1 MRKVLNL
8 LYENISL
15 IFFGIII
22 TYLCVTSFFNTCYIS
37 IDYREHTFF
46 VSDKPLR
53 NMLFVVIFLIGI
65 YCLKKSKLPNI
76 INNNKKLFLI
86 IKYVLLSI
94 IFILGLVW
102 VLNTRFFPAADQ
114 YSMQKCVSEFLNNDY
129 SSAVSNGYLNKN
141 FQQRGL
147 FMLSYLFALVFG
159 DMNIIAIQILN
170 VIAVVFIFK
179 SLSEIIG
186 IYKGSYLMQII
197 VILSGIIFPI
207 ILLYSYFIYG
217 NIIGLSFALLAI
229 KYELLFFDNKIINHG
244 ILSSLMIFMAILCKS
259 NYQIYFIAMLIC
271 LFFNLIN
278 KYDIKKIIY
287 LVLLIVALLLSSI
300 LPTSF
305 IENKTS
311 TKMSEGLSFYSY
323 VAMGLQESE
332 RAPGWYN
339 GFNHDSYAECDNN
352 TAKHKEYS
360 KKAIDERIELF
371 KADLDYADEFL
382 SKKISSE
389 WNNPTYQVFWNIQDK
404 FDSDFK
410 PSPFVLN
417 FVSLDNTFV
426 IQKYLN
432 IIDSIIKFGALLY
445 VGYLIFN
452 KERESLLLPV
462 TFIGGFLFLSFLSEA
477 KAQYTIMFS
486 SLLIPMAALGYSYF
500 VDLIINKNIKCSI
513 VEKIKMILLVILV
526 VLTCVSVNN
535 KKYLS
540 KDTDFYYEYTSQGES
555 FDYSIMPEYLE

>member
-8 LYENISL
+8 LYENVSL
-15 IFFGIII
+15 LVFGIII

-37 IDYREHTFF
+37 IDWREHTFF

-53 NMLFVVIFLIGI
+53 NILFVVILLVGV
-65 YCLKKSKLPNI
+65 YCIKKNKLPNK
-76 INNNKKLFLI
+76 INDDKKMFLI
-86 IKYVLLSI
+86 IKYVLLSL
-94 IFILGLVW
+94 IFIFGLVW

-114 YSMQKCVSEFLNNDY
+114 YSMQKCVSEFFNNDY
-129 SSAVSNGYLNKN
+129 SSAISDGYLNKN

-159 DMNIIAIQILN
+159 DMNIIAIQVLN
-170 VIAVVFIFK
+170 VIAVMFIFK
-179 SLSEIIG
+179 SLSEIVG
-186 IYKGSYLMQII
+186 FYNGSYFMQLI

-229 KYELLFFDNKIINHG
+229 KYELLFLDDKKNSHG

-259 NYQIYFIAMLIC
+259 NYQIYFIAMFIC

-278 KYDIKKIIY
+278 NCDVRKVVY
-287 LVLLIVALLLSSI
+287 LGLLIVALLMSSI
-300 LPTSF
+300 LPTRF
-305 IENKTS
+305 IENKTGA
-311 TKMSEGLSFYSY
+311 KMSDGLSFYSY

-339 GFNHDSYAECDNN
+339 GFNHDSYAECDND

-360 KKAIDERIELF
+360 KKAIEKRIELF
-371 KADLDYADEFL
+371 KSDMDYADEFL
-382 SKKISSE
+382 SKKICSE

-404 FDSDFK
+404 FDGDFK
-410 PSPFVLN
+410 PSSFMLN
-417 FVSLDNTFV
+417 FVSLNNTFV

-432 IIDSIIKFGALLY
+432 IVDSIIKFGALLF
-445 VGYLIFN
+445 VMYLIFN
-452 KERESLLLPV
+452 KERENLLLPV
-462 TFIGGFLFLSFLSEA
+462 IFVGGFLFLSFLSEA

-486 SLLIPMAALGYSYF
+486 SLLIPMAVLGYNYF
-500 VDLIINKNIKCSI
+500 ADLIIDKNIKCHI
-513 VEKIKMILLVILV
+513 DEKIKVIVLILLVLF
-526 VLTCVSVNN
+526 TCISVSN
-535 KKYLS
+535 KKFLS
-540 KDTDFYYEYTSQGES
+540 KDTDFYYEYVSQGED